1 MNVKQTF
8 KQYLEGKEQ
17 LRRAV
22 ENVPTTII
30 EYEVRKYCTLV
41 LGENADESTVV
52 QLKPKQKISVKWIY
66 ENPLSPTPEYVKIED
81 GVLTESDEQPV
92 FWSTEKLQ
100 KWLIRHTREGV
111 KYGHK
116 I

>member
-1 MNVKQTF
+1 MKQTF

-17 LRRAV
+17 LRRAI
-22 ENVPTTII
+22 ENTPTTIT

-41 LGENADESTVV
+41 VGECSEESVIV
-52 QLKPKQKISVKWIY
+52 QLKPKQKITVKWIY
-66 ENPLSPTPEYVKIED
+66 ENPVSPTPDYVKFETDI
-81 GVLTESDEQPV
+81 LTESDQYNV
-92 FWSTEKLQ
+92 FWSSEKFQ

-116 I
+116 V

>member
-1 MNVKQTF
+1 MKQTF
-8 KQYLEGKEQ
+8 KQYLESKEQ
-17 LRRAV
+17 LRRAI

-30 EYEVRKYCTLV
+30 EYEVRKYCTLTV
-41 LGENADESTVV
+41 GECAEESVII
-52 QLKPKQKISVKWIY
+52 QLKPKQTITVKWVF
-66 ENPLSPTPEYVKIED
+66 ENPLSPTPEYIKLDPGI
-81 GVLTESDEQPV
+81 LTESDEHAI

-116 I
+116 V